1 MWKHDAG
8 KPDRTGGREHR
19 LHWASNVAPAHV
31 ELQPA
36 PSDMLSGLLLED
48 AILYNA
54 TRKVMNAPDK
64 QVFMGILA
72 GIWVGLGGITATSVA
87 GGVPE
92 DVRARWTSLPKFL
105 NGAFFAFGMFDP
117 SALMARWDFD

>member
-1 MWKHDAG
+1 MLEQQVG
-8 KPDRTGGREHR
+8 KPKTTGGREHR
-19 LHWASNVAPAHV
+19 LHWASSVPDNS
-31 ELQPA
+31 ELLSA

-48 AILYNA
+48 ALLYNA
-54 TRKVMNAPDK
+54 TRKVINTPDK

-72 GIWVGLGGITATSVA
+72 GIWVGLGGITAISVA

-105 NGAFFAFGMFDP
+105 NGAFFAFGM
-117 SALMARWDFD
+117 